1 MERMADEEI
10 YNEELIEGIL
20 FKHIQNN
27 PIVGA
32 VMTKVVHE
40 SLTEE
45 EGLRLMVNM
54 LADENARLK
63 SINIELTNRVPIR
76 DLAEMTAEGLL

>member
-1 MERMADEEI
+1 MERVADEEI
-10 YNEELIEGIL
+10 YNKELIEGIL

-27 PIVGA
+27 PIVGNIM
-32 VMTKVVHE
+32 VKVHQE
-40 SLTEE
+40 KLTEE

-63 SINIELTNRVPIR
+63 QMNIELTNRVPIR

>member
-1 MERMADEEI
+1 MEEKEYR
-10 YNEELIEGIL
+10 EGIA

-27 PIVGA
+27 PIVGNIM
-32 VMTKVVHE
+32 VKVHQE
-40 SLTEE
+40 KLTEE

-76 DLAEMTAEGLL
+76 DLAVMTAEGLL

>member
-1 MERMADEEI
+1 MEDEK
-10 YNEELIEGIL
+10 ELREGIL

-45 EGLRLMVNM
+45 EGLL
-54 LADENARLK
+54 
-63 SINIELTNRVPIR
+63 
-76 DLAEMTAEGLL
+76 